1 MNTTTYDVLALEE
14 IAKDKFDFPIEIQS
28 IILPMSDVS
37 RTAQATVVL
46 DRTGELLAY
55 ITARAI
61 MTLGDVKRLVRRMGL
76 RPERFVPPKH
86 QPNYFDDVATEKFQ
100 AVFPG
105 MNVTSPDDLI
115 YYRTLV
121 PYNPALVV
129 ISEVKRGEIYQF
141 DPDARGGYR
150 VGARLHYKRSET
162 I

>member
-1 MNTTTYDVLALEE
+1 MHDERALAAL
-14 IAKDKFDFPIEIQS
+14 IDDQFGLTVKIQS
-28 IILPMSDVS
+28 VVLPMSDVS

-46 DRTGELLAY
+46 DATGELLAY

-129 ISEVKRGEIYQF
+129 ISEVNRGEIYQF

-162 I
+162 V

>member
-1 MNTTTYDVLALEE
+1 MHDERALAAL
-14 IAKDKFDFPIEIQS
+14 IDDQFGLTVDIQS
-28 IILPMSDVS
+28 VVLPMSDVS

-100 AVFPG
+100 AVFP
-105 MNVTSPDDLI
+105 DDLI

-129 ISEVKRGEIYQF
+129 ISEVRRGEIYQF

-150 VGARLHYKRSET
+150 VGARLHYKRSEA

>member
-1 MNTTTYDVLALEE
+1 MHDERALAAL
-14 IAKDKFDFPIEIQS
+14 IDDQFGLTIEIQS
-28 IILPMSDVS
+28 VVLPMSDVS

-115 YYRTLV
+115 YYR
-121 PYNPALVV
+121 
-129 ISEVKRGEIYQF
+129 
-141 DPDARGGYR
+141 D
-150 VGARLHYKRSET
+150 VGAV
-162 I
+162 

>member
-1 MNTTTYDVLALEE
+1 MVGMHDERALAAL
-14 IAKDKFDFPIEIQS
+14 IDDQFGLTVEIQS
-28 IILPMSDVS
+28 VVLPMSDVS

-46 DRTGELLAY
+46 DATGELLAY

-61 MTLGDVKRLVRRMGL
+61 MTLGDVKRLV
-76 RPERFVPPKH
+76 RFVPPKH

-100 AVFPG
+100 AVFPR

>member
-1 MNTTTYDVLALEE
+1 ML
-14 IAKDKFDFPIEIQS
+14 FRS
-28 IILPMSDVS
+28 
-37 RTAQATVVL
+37 VVL

-129 ISEVKRGEIYQF
+129 ISEVRERSVWGCQTYFLSIKRGEGMTCVWPKKNMIRCCRTMKSC
-141 DPDARGGYR
+141 P
-150 VGARLHYKRSET
+150 
-162 I
+162 

>member
-1 MNTTTYDVLALEE
+1 MHDERALAAL
-14 IAKDKFDFPIEIQS
+14 IDDQFRLTVEIQS
-28 IILPMSDVS
+28 VVLPMSDVS
-37 RTAQATVVL
+37 RTAQAMVVL

-86 QPNYFDDVATEKFQ
+86 QPNYFDDIATEKFQ
-100 AVFPG
+100 
-105 MNVTSPDDLI
+105 DDLI

-129 ISEVKRGEIYQF
+129 ISEVKRGEIYQL

-150 VGARLHYKRSET
+150 VGARLHYKRSEA